1 MTTIALAL
9 DSLGIKE
16 WVYRGNE
23 ATTESEFNNSFRK
36 VTGSKDGIAIESSD
50 PKDFGVTWKQVSDE
64 KTKLINA
71 EPLRL
76 LREE

>member
-1 MTTIALAL
+1 MTDITKALS
-9 DSLGIKE
+9 SLGITE
-16 WVYRGNE
+16 WVIRGEPTNE
-23 ATTESEFNNSFRK
+23 TEFNKMFSK
-36 VTGSKDGIAIESSD
+36 VTGSKDGLAIESSD